1 MFTNPEDLLPAHQHL
16 VKEDFEQLGEGSAIN
31 RQYWIANMESAI
43 SAAERVQQG
52 YVVPGSITRFNKPR
66 RRHTRVVSPHNGS

>member
-16 VKEDFEQLGEGSAIN
+16 VEEDFEQLGEGSAIN

-43 SAAERVQQG
+43 SATERVQQG
-52 YVVPGSITRFNKPR
+52 YGMRVSMLRFNKPR
-66 RRHTRVVSPHNGS
+66 RQHTHVVSPHNGS